1 MLNKAQPWAAK
12 LIYIVGCDHAMQV
25 EPRAFEDNLECQ
37 RAHYEKELKALA
49 SYYRFTLYCEEIKH
63 TAYSIAEDFAIRRR
77 KRYVN
82 IDFPA
87 ELRCP
92 FGIPN
97 DYAASL
103 KPALYTPEQIGSWHR
118 IREDFMFHRATARM
132 RSPEVVALVICGD
145 DHRSPL
151 KRRFER
157 NIGCLVEDRSFLK
170 EKWYDPRQHTYDD
183 L

>member
-1 MLNKAQPWAAK
+1 MAAK

-25 EPRAFEDNLECQ
+25 HPRAPEDGLEGQ

-49 SYYRFTLYCEEIKH
+49 CFYRFTLYCEEIKH
-63 TAYSIAEDFAIRRR
+63 ADYSIAEDFAIRRR

-103 KPALYTPEQIGSWHR
+103 KSASYTPQQIESWHG

-132 RSPEVVALVICGD
+132 GNPEVVALVICGD
-145 DHRSPL
+145 AHRSRL

-157 NIGCLVEDRSFLK
+157 EIGCLVEDSSFLEK
-170 EKWYDPRQHTYDD
+170 KWYDPRQYTYDN